1 MARLCAHP
9 HFVFP
14 TKRPGS
20 CFRSSF
26 FTEKKPAWGPP
37 YPRGTPNRCEF
48 PRHMSAPTS
57 PGGSNTHSA
66 SKSVATAT
74 RPCRNSTLN
83 SMRGR
88 AMLCCASLLQRGSSQ
103 PHPSCPRHA
112 PPCLGTA
119 VTPLAPSL
127 AERQMTADPPAPP
140 AHQKTCVQGARQEV
154 EYWGGGAGHWGWTIE
169 GWGTNH

>member
-83 SMRGR
+83 SIRGKGYV
-88 AMLCCASLLQRGSSQ
+88 MLCLTPAAWVFS
-103 PHPSCPRHA
+103 
-112 PPCLGTA
+112 T
-119 VTPLAPSL
+119 TPLMSSTRPSVSGYCSNTPSTFPGGK
-127 AERQMTADPPAPP
+127 ANDCRS
-140 AHQKTCVQGARQEV
+140 TCSTGTPKNLRA
-154 EYWGGGAGHWGWTIE
+154 GGGAGGGVLGWR
-169 GWGTNH
+169 GGALGVDH